1 MDIKLENELYNIDP
15 IFFKDAIKC
24 QNGEMNEMQ
33 TCMYFG
39 CECGDGWF
47 EPLKKMTQKLAE
59 INKIAKNYN
68 FEFYCEQLKEKYGT
82 LHCYWNS
89 RAIDLSIK
97 TDYHAQWDILSDIV
111 SDIINKAEKDCNHVC
126 EFCGADGGY
135 RNENIFQ
142 THGYISF
149 ICRKCAKEMHEREA
163 KHYAEISGKEY
174 KKVICDFE
182 EEYDF
187 LSPYHHSHFTME
199 INGKKYNFNSIIHA
213 WCVFKDPEH
222 INLYSE
228 LSKFDEYSQHTLE
241 SVAQEFFDGNLFS
254 GTLKEYEVLDK
265 IIESKFTDEYNKK
278 LLDQF
283 LETYGYQLQYR
294 VIDHNNTWGICCC
307 DKCKSTTGSN
317 AYGMALERVRKKI
330 YNENKK

>member
-1 MDIKLENELYNIDP
+1 MDIKLENELYSIDP

-39 CECGDGWF
+39 CECADGWF

-89 RAIDLSIK
+89 RAIDPSVT
-97 TDYHAQWDILSDIV
+97 TDYHDQWEILRDIV
-111 SDIINKAEKDCNHVC
+111 DDIVDKAEDDCNHVC

-135 RNENIFQ
+135 RNENIVQ
-142 THGYISF
+142 THGWISF

-163 KHYAEISGKEY
+163 KHHAEINGKEY
-174 KKVICDFE
+174 EKVICDFE

-187 LSPYHHSHFTME
+187 LSPYHVATFTFDL
-199 INGKKYNFNSIIHA
+199 NGKKYHFNSIIHA
-213 WCVFKDPEH
+213 WCAFKDPKH
-222 INLYSE
+222 IKLYRE

-241 SVAQEFFDGNLFS
+241 SIAQEFFDGNLFS

-265 IIESKFTDEYNKK
+265 IIEAKFTDEYNKK

-283 LETYGYQLQYR
+283 LETDGYKLQYK
-294 VIDHNNTWGICCC
+294 VIDHNNIWGMCCC
-307 DKCKSTTGSN
+307 DKCKSQIPAN
-317 AYGMALERVRKKI
+317 MYGKILENVRLKLLNEYKK
-330 YNENKK
+330 